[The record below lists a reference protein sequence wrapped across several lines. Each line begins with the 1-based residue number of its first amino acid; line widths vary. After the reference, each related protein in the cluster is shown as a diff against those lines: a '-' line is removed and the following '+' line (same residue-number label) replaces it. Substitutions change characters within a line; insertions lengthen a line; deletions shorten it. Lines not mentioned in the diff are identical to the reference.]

1 MQRTDRLATVYDLSP
16 LQGQGLLENVIERFL
31 TQERHTIIE
40 VKEVNRTIA
49 RTRAMAESG

>member
-49 RTRAMAESG
+49 RTRSLD